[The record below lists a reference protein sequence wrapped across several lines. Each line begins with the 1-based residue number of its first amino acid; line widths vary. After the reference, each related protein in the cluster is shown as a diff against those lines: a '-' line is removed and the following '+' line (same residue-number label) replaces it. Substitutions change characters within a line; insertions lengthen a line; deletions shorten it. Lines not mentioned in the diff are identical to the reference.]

1 VRGVGRLVLAT
12 TTLVALVV
20 VSGAAAGGNPQP
32 APGVPRGLTKCTHAP
47 GAWCGTVFVP
57 LDRSGV
63 VPGATPVR
71 FEYYPRTDTGQSQLG
86 TIVAAEGG
94 PGYSTTDSRDYYLD
108 LFGPL
113 QDRRALLLVD
123 QRGTG
128 LSDPFLCAAAQ
139 VYDGNWIANAE
150 MCGAQLGRR
159 SDLYT
164 SAAAAH
170 DLKAAL
176 DFIAVTQIDLY
187 GDSYG
192 SYFSQ
197 AFAVRYPGMLRTL
210 VLDATYPISGLDP
223 LYRTSATRLRENLA
237 IACARSAATCPTTP
251 GDMVGLVDRVLQR
264 IRASATTTSAPDG
277 TGVETTVRFTPR
289 KVLDLLLYT
298 DGTPG
303 WIREAPAALTAFLA
317 GNPRPLGR
325 MVAESAIDPASAA
338 PRLPGGLRPRAEIRS
353 FSEGAYLAYACTD
366 YPAIWNKAS
375 SFPARQ
381 SQYAA
386 ALAALAPSVFAPWRT
401 AEYADSDFF
410 VYEYCLRWPA
420 PRAPEP
426 PFPAGGRYPNVQT
439 LVLNGELDI
448 RTDVYQARAVA
459 QNFQRSTYLE
469 ASNMGHV
476 TALYDADAC
485 AAAIV
490 RRFVQSIA
498 TGDTSCLGRISE
510 HRLVQRFVERV
521 ADAPQAGVASGAD
534 RSTAADRRA
543 AWVAVEALAD
553 AVDRWYAIPGF
564 TGSGLYGGKF
574 TMTSTSGLPFTSRV
588 WSLKLNQ
595 TKWTTDVEVTG
606 TATMPRAAGTA
617 VASLS
622 LGGPGTGKGDLTVT
636 WATRAQQAHARITGT
651 IGGRAVDL
659 TRPAPSHW

>member
-1 VRGVGRLVLAT
+1 M
-12 TTLVALVV
+12 
-20 VSGAAAGGNPQP
+20 SGATSAGNPQP
-32 APGVPRGLTKCTHAP
+32 APGVPAGLTGCTHAP
-47 GAWCGTVFVP
+47 GAWCGTVVVP
-57 LDRSGV
+57 LDRSGHV
-63 VPGATPVR
+63 AGTTPVR
-71 FEYYPRTDTGQSQLG
+71 FEYYPRTDTGRPQLG

-139 VYDGNWIANAE
+139 VYDGNWITNAE
-150 MCGAQLGRR
+150 ACGAQLGER

-170 DLKAAL
+170 DLKAVL
-176 DFIAVTQIDLY
+176 DSIGVTQIDLY

-192 SYFSQ
+192 SFFSQ
-197 AFAVRYPGMLRTL
+197 AFAVRYPGVLRTL
-210 VLDATYPISGLDP
+210 VLDATYPISNLDP
-223 LYRTSATRLRENLA
+223 LYRTTATRLRENLA
-237 IACARSAATCPTTP
+237 IMCARSVATCPTTP

-264 IRASATTTSAPDG
+264 IRANPTTTTAPDG
-277 TGVETTVRFTPR
+277 TGRETTVVFTPR
-289 KVLDLLLYT
+289 KVLDVLLYT
-298 DGTPG
+298 DATPG

-317 GNPRPLGR
+317 GNARPLGR
-325 MVAESAIDPASAA
+325 MVAESAIDPGASAA
-338 PRLPGGLRPRAEIRS
+338 RRPGGLRPRAEIRS

-375 SFPARQ
+375 SFPARE

-386 ALAALAPSVFAPWRT
+386 ALAALPTSTFAPWRT
-401 AEYADSDFF
+401 LEYADSDFF
-410 VYEYCLRWPA
+410 TYEYCLHWPV

-426 PFPAGGRYPNVQT
+426 PFPAGGRYPDVST
-439 LVLNGELDI
+439 LVLNGELDL
-448 RTDVYQARAVA
+448 RTDVYQAQAVA
-459 QNFQRSTYLE
+459 SNFPRRTYLE
-469 ASNMGHV
+469 AANMGHV

-490 RRFVQSIA
+490 RRFVQSIG
-498 TGDTSCLGRISE
+498 TGDTSCLGRIPE
-510 HRLVQRFVERV
+510 HRLVQRFVQRA
-521 ADAPQAGVASGAD
+521 ADAPEAAVASGAD

-543 AWVAVEALAD
+543 AWVAVETLAD
-553 AVDRWYAIPGF
+553 VVDRWYAIPGL

-595 TKWTTDVEVTG
+595 DRWTTDVEVTG

-622 LGGPGTGKGDLTVT
+622 LGGAGTAKGELTVT
-636 WATRAQQAHARITGT
+636 WSTRAQQAQARISGT

>member
-1 VRGVGRLVLAT
+1 MGRLVLAT
-12 TTLVALVV
+12 AALAALAV
-20 VSGAAAGGNPQP
+20 VSGAASAGNPQP
-32 APGVPRGLTKCTHAP
+32 APGVPPGLTKCTHAP

-57 LDRSGV
+57 LDRTGV
-63 VPGATPVR
+63 VVGTTPIR
-71 FEYYPRTDTGQSQLG
+71 FEYYPRSNTGQSQLG

-128 LSDPFLCAAAQ
+128 LSDPFMCAAAQ

-150 MCGAQLGRR
+150 ACGAQLGRR

-170 DLKAAL
+170 DLKAVL
-176 DFIAVTQIDLY
+176 DSIGVTQLDLY

-192 SYFSQ
+192 SFFSQ
-197 AFAVRYPGMLRTL
+197 AFAVRYPSMLRTL
-210 VLDATYPISGLDP
+210 VLDATYPISGLDA

-237 IACARSAATCPTTP
+237 LFCTRSAATCPTTP
-251 GDMVGLVDRVLQR
+251 GDMVALVDRVLQR
-264 IRASATTTSAPDG
+264 IRADAITTTAPDG
-277 TGVETTVRFTPR
+277 TGRETTVRFTPR
-289 KVLDLLLYT
+289 KVLDVLLYT

-317 GNPRPLGR
+317 GNLRPLGR
-325 MVAESAIDPASAA
+325 MVAEGAIDPAAA
-338 PRLPGGLRPRAEIRS
+338 ARLPGGLRPRAEIRS
-353 FSEGAYLAYACTD
+353 FSEGAYLAYGCTD

-375 SFPARQ
+375 TFAARE

-386 ALAALAPSVFAPWRT
+386 VLASQAPAVFAPWRA

-410 VYEYCLRWPA
+410 VYEYCLHWPA

-426 PFPAGGRYPNVQT
+426 PFPAGGSYPRLQA
-439 LVLNGELDI
+439 LVLNGEFDI

-459 QNFQRSTYLE
+459 QNFRATYLE
-469 ASNMGHV
+469 AANMGHV

-490 RRFVQSIA
+490 RRFVQSLA
-498 TGDTSCLGRISE
+498 TGDTTCLTRISE
-510 HRLVQRFVERV
+510 HRLVQRFAARA
-521 ADAPQAGVASGAD
+521 ADAPEATVASGTD

-543 AWVAVEALAD
+543 AWIAVETLAD
-553 AVDRWYAIPGF
+553 VVDRWYAVPGT

-574 TMTSTSGLPFTSRV
+574 TMTSTAGLPFTSRV
-588 WSLKLNQ
+588 WSLKLNG

-606 TATMPRAAGTA
+606 TATMPRGAGQAT
-617 VASLS
+617 ASLTI
-622 LGGPGTGKGDLTVT
+622 GGPGTAKGDLTVT
-636 WATRAQQAHARITGT
+636 WSTRAQGAQARIAGS

>member
-1 VRGVGRLVLAT
+1 VLAT
-12 TTLVALVV
+12 AALVALVV
-20 VSGAAAGGNPQP
+20 VSGAASAGNPQP
-32 APGVPRGLTKCTHAP
+32 APGVPAGLTRCTHAP
-47 GAWCGTVFVP
+47 GAWCGTVVVP
-57 LDRSGV
+57 LDRSGHV
-63 VPGATPVR
+63 SGTTPVR
-71 FEYYPRTDTGQSQLG
+71 FEYYPRTDTGQPQLG
-86 TIVAAEGG
+86 TVVAAEGG

-128 LSDPFLCAAAQ
+128 LSDPFLRAAAQ

-150 MCGAQLGRR
+150 ACGAQLGER

-170 DLKAAL
+170 DLKAVL
-176 DFIAVTQIDLY
+176 DSIGVTQIDLD

-192 SYFSQ
+192 SFFSQ
-197 AFAVRYPGMLRTL
+197 SFAVRYPGLLRTL
-210 VLDATYPISGLDP
+210 VLDATYPISDLDP

-237 IACARSAATCPTTP
+237 IACARSVATCPTTP

-264 IRASATTTSAPDG
+264 IRASAITTTAPDG
-277 TGVETTVRFTPR
+277 TGRETTVTFTPR
-289 KVLDLLLYT
+289 KVLDVLLYT
-298 DGTPG
+298 DGVPG
-303 WIREAPAALTAFLA
+303 WIREAPAALSAFLA
-317 GNPRPLGR
+317 GNTRPLGR
-325 MVAESAIDPASAA
+325 MVAEGAIDPAAPAA
-338 PRLPGGLRPRAEIRS
+338 RLPGGLRPRAEIRS

-375 SFPARQ
+375 SLSARE

-386 ALAALAPSVFAPWRT
+386 ALAALPASTFAPWRT
-401 AEYADSDFF
+401 LEYADSDFF
-410 VYEYCLRWPA
+410 TYEYCLHWPA

-426 PFPAGGRYPNVQT
+426 PFPAGGRYPNLPT
-439 LVLNGELDI
+439 LVLNGELVI

-459 QNFQRSTYLE
+459 RNFSRSTYLE

-490 RRFVQSIA
+490 RRFVQTIA
-498 TGDTSCLGRISE
+498 TGDTSCLGRIPE
-510 HRLVQRFVERV
+510 HRLVQRFVER
-521 ADAPQAGVASGAD
+521 APDAPEATVGSGAD
-534 RSTAADRRA
+534 GSTAADRRA
-543 AWVAVEALAD
+543 AWIAVETLAD
-553 AVDRWYAIPGF
+553 VVDRWYAVPGL

-574 TMTSTSGLPFTSRV
+574 TMTSTAGLPFTSRV

-595 TKWTTDVEVTG
+595 NRWTTDVEVTG

-622 LGGPGTGKGDLTVT
+622 LGGPGTAKGELTVT
-636 WATRAQQAHARITGT
+636 WSTRAQQAPARISGT
-651 IGGRAVDL
+651 IGGRAIDL

>member
-1 VRGVGRLVLAT
+1 MRGVGRLVLAAT
-12 TTLVALVV
+12 ALVALVAV
-20 VSGAAAGGNPQP
+20 TGAASGGNPQP
-32 APGVPRGLTKCTHAP
+32 APGVPPGLTKCTHAP

-57 LDRSGV
+57 LDRSGTV
-63 VPGATPVR
+63 TGTTPVR
-71 FEYYPRTDTGQSQLG
+71 FEYYPRTDTGQAQLG

-139 VYDGNWIANAE
+139 VYDGNWIANAGA
-150 MCGAQLGRR
+150 CGAQLGQR

-170 DLKAAL
+170 DLKAVL
-176 DFIAVTQIDLY
+176 DFLGVTQIDLY

-197 AFAVRYPGMLRTL
+197 AFAVRYASMLRTL

-237 IACARSAATCPTTP
+237 IFCARSAATCPTTP

-264 IRASATTTSAPDG
+264 IRSSPTTTTAPDG
-277 TGVETTVRFTPR
+277 TGRETTVRFTPR
-289 KVLDLLLYT
+289 KVLDVLLYT

-303 WIREAPAALTAFLA
+303 WIREAPAALAAFLA
-317 GNPRPLGR
+317 GNERPLGR
-325 MVAESAIDPASAA
+325 MVAEGAIDPAAA
-338 PRLPGGLRPRAEIRS
+338 SRLPGGLRPRAEIRS

-375 SFPARQ
+375 SFSARQ
-381 SQYAA
+381 TQYAA
-386 ALAALAPSVFAPWRT
+386 ALAAQAPAVFAPWRT
-401 AEYADSDFF
+401 GEYADSDFF
-410 VYEYCLRWPA
+410 VYEYCLQWPA

-426 PFPAGGRYPNVQT
+426 PFPAGATYPNVRT

-459 QNFQRSTYLE
+459 QNFTRSTYLE
-469 ASNMGHV
+469 AANMGHV

-490 RRFVQSIA
+490 RRFVQTIA

-510 HRLVQRFVERV
+510 HRLVQRFVE
-521 ADAPQAGVASGAD
+521 QVASAPEATIASGVD

-543 AWVAVEALAD
+543 AWVAVETLAD
-553 AVDRWYAIPGF
+553 VVDRWYAIPGY

-595 TKWTTDVEVTG
+595 AKWTTDVEVSG
-606 TATMPRAAGTA
+606 TASMPRAAGTA
-617 VASLS
+617 VASLT
-622 LGGPGTGKGDLTVT
+622 LGGPGTAKGDLTVT
-636 WATRAQQAHARITGT
+636 WATRAQQAQARITGT